1 MVVGLGVGGGG
12 VVGGGV
18 GIGVGVVQD
27 INSQIARLMNVS
39 KVLVLVTM
47 VGFTLISSQ
56 LKIQRIIY
64 NTIFR
69 IRSSNAN
76 SIEIVAHPSRDP
88 VRPR

>member
-47 VGFTLISSQ
+47 V
-56 LKIQRIIY
+56 
-64 NTIFR
+64 
-69 IRSSNAN
+69 
-76 SIEIVAHPSRDP
+76 
-88 VRPR
+88 